1 MIVTTVTVITVVTN
15 SFLSQTLKVDQENL
29 EWYYPKHLIEHTSEG
44 SFQMHT
50 SPTIFFQPILKQN
63 FICSIFD

>member
-44 SFQMHT
+44 SFQIRT
-50 SPTIFFQPILKQN
+50 SPHKVFSTNLEAKFYLFN
-63 FICSIFD
+63 F